1 VSLAGSRVGLLAL
14 VTVCCGQGALPE
26 PATGSAVAQSGG
38 DGLRS
43 AVAGRQRSDQK
54 RTRDA
59 FRHPVETLRF
69 FGVREDMNVVE
80 LWPGGGWYTSILAPF
95 LHRRGTLTVATG
107 DPSGDPKAEPTQDA
121 KAFVARRDRQPE
133 VFERV
138 ARVQVPAT
146 GDVVLGPPESVDAVV
161 TFRNLHTFVWLGIEQ
176 TVLAASFR
184 VLKHGG
190 VLGLTDHRARPG
202 GSTDP
207 KILGDTGYIPEA
219 YAIELVEKA
228 GFHLVARSEINAN
241 PRDTKDYEGGV
252 WALPPTY
259 TNGATDRAK
268 YEAIGE
274 SDRMT
279 LKFVKP

>member
-1 VSLAGSRVGLLAL
+1 VVVERGD
-14 VTVCCGQGALPE
+14 
-26 PATGSAVAQSGG
+26 

-43 AVAGRQRSDQK
+43 VVAGRQRSDPE
-54 RTRDA
+54 RARDA
-59 FRHPVETLRF
+59 YRHPVETLRF

-95 LHRRGTLTVATG
+95 LHDRGSLTVATG
-107 DPSGDPKAEPTQDA
+107 DPGGDPKGEPTQDA
-121 KAFVARRDRQPE
+121 KAFLARRERQPE

-138 ARVQVPAT
+138 ARVQVAAT
-146 GDVVLGPPESVDAVV
+146 GDIVLGPPASVDAVV

-176 TVLAASFR
+176 KVLAASFR

-202 GSTDP
+202 GATDP

-228 GFHLVARSEINAN
+228 GFHLMARSEISAN

-279 LKFVKP
+279 LKFMKP